1 MITIHI
7 RDEYIRL
14 GQAMKLA
21 GLTDNGSQAKEVI
34 QGGEVSV
41 NGETETRRGRKLRD
55 GDVFFWK
62 GQEVRVEAPDGGQ

>member
-1 MITIHI
+1 MDTVFI

-21 GLTDNGSQAKEVI
+21 GLVDNGAQAKELI

-41 NGETETRRGRKLRD
+41 NGETDTRRGRKLRN
-55 GDVFFWK
+55 GDVFSWK
-62 GQEVRVEAPDGGQ
+62 GQEVRIAVRE